1 MILYYQPWYKQKATN
16 MTLSLNDIKRVAK
29 LARIE
34 TNEVEAQQ
42 NLVQLS
48 GIFNLIEQMQAVDTR
63 GVQPMSH
70 PQDMVQ
76 RLREDEVTE
85 FDQRTLFQS
94 IAPQVENGYYLVPK
108 VIE

>member
-94 IAPQVENGYYLVPK
+94 IAPQVEDGHYLVPK

>member
-94 IAPQVENGYYLVPK
+94 IAPQVEDGYYLVPK